1 MPETIPAEAPPAE
14 LTAAQ
19 RMFSKMAASDM
30 KPPIM
35 TPSKLK
41 ERIDKNL
48 ISAMHSMSTDQTK
61 PLLPS
66 RSLLLLCDAYMQD
79 GHYTN
84 AGDTRDLV
92 RLLDRIYVKYLAI
105 MQPTQVNN
113 SVHNAVQNEA
123 LEALRNY

>member
-1 MPETIPAEAPPAE
+1 
-14 LTAAQ
+14 
-19 RMFSKMAASDM
+19 
-30 KPPIM
+30 
-35 TPSKLK
+35 
-41 ERIDKNL
+41 
-48 ISAMHSMSTDQTK
+48 
-61 PLLPS
+61 
-66 RSLLLLCDAYMQD
+66 MQD